1 MTPRLR
7 PAIADDIDALAA
19 LNMAVWKAA
28 YPGIVPQGFLDRLEL
43 GRFVADWAFLL
54 AEPGVLALVA
64 EDGDGAVR
72 GFVACGPPK
81 PEIPGY
87 AWEVYRIYVD
97 PAAQGLGLGRAL
109 VGAAGRA
116 MRDRGGQGAILWVF
130 EQNHAARRFY
140 ERLGGREVRKQVFHA
155 FDGVEMVEV
164 GYGWPDL
171 GTLAA
176 LD

>member
-7 PAIADDIDALAA
+7 PAVADDIDALAA

-28 YPGIVPQGFLDRLEL
+28 YPGIVPQGFLDRLDI
-43 GRFVADWAFLL
+43 GRFLADWAFML

-64 EDGDGAVR
+64 VDEGGAVR
-72 GFVACGPPK
+72 GFIACGPPK
-81 PEIPGY
+81 PEVPGY

-97 PAAQGLGLGRAL
+97 PAAQRLGLGRAL
-109 VGAAGRA
+109 MGAAGRA

-130 EQNHAARRFY
+130 EANQAARRFY
-140 ERLGGREVRKQVFHA
+140 GRLGGREVRKQTFHI
-155 FDGVEMVEV
+155 FDGMEMVEV
-164 GYGWPDL
+164 AYGWPDL
-171 GTLAA
+171 RVLAA